1 MDINS
6 YIASGILESYVLGS
20 ATPEEIAEVEQ
31 MAIKYPE
38 IKAELRTIEE
48 ALESYAFK
56 NAVEPPAHLK
66 NQIWSAIVAD
76 AMPTEASVKETR
88 IIDFNSGEAVDT
100 TERIDSKPSGFFSNY
115 IRIAA
120 SVALLGSVLANIYV
134 LTRWNDSKRNL
145 SEAINQN
152 IKLQKDIKNN
162 EGMMRPNEV
171 NLLMSPE
178 VKTFKLMGQKV
189 SPNSTVMLALDMKTN
204 KVYLVRPNLPAPPEG
219 MQYQLWAI
227 VDDKPLDAGVFDLI
241 NNTQELKKV
250 PIPKAFA
257 VTLEKKGGSPTPT
270 SDIFVMGL

>member
-227 VDDKPLDAGVFDLI
+227 VDDKPLDAGVFDII

>member
-20 ATPEEIAEVEQ
+20 TSPEEAVEVEQ

-38 IKAELRTIEE
+38 VKAELRAIED
-48 ALESYAFK
+48 AFESYAF
-56 NAVEPPAHLK
+56 NHAEEPPTHLK
-66 NQIWSAIVAD
+66 NQIWNTLVPNTDTAGTA
-76 AMPTEASVKETR
+76 VKETKV
-88 IIDFNSGEAVDT
+88 IDFNSGEEVET
-100 TERIDSKPSGFFSNY
+100 TLEKSNGFFSSY

-134 LTRWNDSKRNL
+134 LTRWNASKETL
-145 SEAINQN
+145 TATINQN
-152 IKLQKDIKNN
+152 IQLQKEVKNN
-162 EGMMRPNEV
+162 EGMIKPNEV
-171 NLLMSPE
+171 NFLMSPA

-204 KVYLVRPNLPAPPEG
+204 RVYFVRGNLPAPPTG

-227 VDDKPLDAGVFDLI
+227 VDDKPLDAGVFDII

-250 PIPKAFA
+250 PMPKAFA
-257 VTLEKKGGSPTPT
+257 VTLEKKGGSAVPT
-270 SDIFVMGL
+270 SDIFVLGI